1 MSNSPAMLAGL
12 LKVAAS
18 DPKLKGL
25 ANNVGQDKLHI
36 TGIDQARPWAIGTLA
51 HHAPVL
57 VVTATGRE
65 AEDLTAELAAMLG
78 QKVGY
83 FPAWETL
90 PHERLS
96 PGADIIGK
104 RAQILHQLEQG
115 RLDVVVTA
123 ARGYSQPL
131 LEKVMGREPVIL
143 REEGEYELEDIVRA
157 LEFRAYSRVDM
168 VAKRGEFAVR
178 GGIIDIFPT
187 TLDYPVRVEFWGDE
201 VTDIRQFSI
210 ADQRTIPEIEVGS
223 VEVFPAR
230 ELPITED
237 IAKRADVLATKHPG
251 NPALVELLS
260 KVGQHIP
267 AEGMEALLPVLS
279 DAKMVP
285 LTAFMPEGTHVVLIA
300 PEKIRTRIADLE
312 STDAEFMAAG
322 WEAAAMGADGPLA
335 TKGLDTEASS
345 YRSYESLEA
354 SCEKAGLPQWTFA
367 PTGMFIADEA
377 DTLPLDFEPGPAPR
391 GDIKEIDAMMAQLL
405 AHTQAGGR
413 AAFIAPA
420 QGAIKRMV
428 ERFAEKGIPTKVA
441 TPGWQPSPGEVTL
454 YQALSHAGLVFPK
467 VRKHTDAA
475 ALPLVVV
482 TETDLTGNRVGDIAG
497 AKRRPAKRRN
507 RVDPLALKQG
517 DFVVHETHGIGKF
530 LKMAERTIQSGDE
543 SSRREYI
550 VLEYAP
556 SKRGQPADQ
565 LWVPMDSLDMLSK
578 YTGGESPHLSKM
590 GGSDWKNTKK
600 KARAAVREIAGE
612 LVELYAKRQASPGHQ
627 FPPDT
632 PWQMEMEDNFPY
644 VETEDQM
651 MAIDAVKH
659 DMESQVPMDRV
670 IVGDVGY
677 GKTEVA
683 VRAAFKAIQDGKQV
697 AVLVPT
703 TLLAQ
708 QHYDTFAE
716 RMGGF
721 PVEIRVLSRFTSTKD
736 SKEIIKQLATGEVDV
751 VIGTHR
757 LLQTGVH
764 WKNLGLI
771 VVDEEQRFGVE
782 HKEHIKALKAS
793 VDVLTMSATP
803 IPRTLEMSMAGIRE
817 MSTILT
823 PPEDRHPVLTYVGAY
838 EDKQVAAAIRRE
850 LLRDGQTFFIH
861 NKVSDIEKKARE
873 LRDLVPEARVVV
885 AHGQMNEELLEKTV
899 QGFWDREYDVLVC
912 TTIVETGLDISN
924 ANTLIVENAHHMGLS
939 QLHQLRGRVGRSRER
954 GYAYFLYPK
963 GATLTETSYDR
974 LATIAQNNDLGAGMA
989 VAMKDLE
996 MRGAGNVLGA
1006 QQSGHIAGV
1015 GFDLYVRLVS
1025 EAVDAFKALARG
1037 EMPKATD
1044 NGPKEIR
1051 IDLPVDA
1058 HIPESYINSERL
1070 RLEVY
1075 RKLAASQDEKD
1086 LRLAVEEMEDRY
1098 GPVPEEVARLLAVAR
1113 LRHQAR
1119 AAGVTDIT
1127 VQGTRIKIHPVDLP
1141 DSKQVRLKRLF
1152 PGSNYRA
1159 AAKAIQVSF
1168 PKAGRNVTAPKL
1180 RDVELLQW
1188 MADFLSQMFDLSEV
1202 DVTGGKR
1209 QTSVTTKSGAKGGK
1223 NIISVSN

>member
-1 MSNSPAMLAGL
+1 MLAGL

-131 LEKVMGREPVIL
+131 LEKVVGREPVIL

-237 IAKRADVLATKHPG
+237 IAKRADILATKHPG

-627 FPPDT
+627 FAPDT

-683 VRAAFKAIQDGKQV
+683 VRAAFKAVQDGKQV

-1188 MADFLSQMFDLSEV
+1188 MADFLSQMFDLSEM